1 MRTRAA
7 DGERG
12 WSAIELVIALTLLAL
27 AAVSLW
33 GIAGAASRASVLH
46 AGRLD
51 AQQGARRALE
61 RVTEE
66 LRWAAEVVADPA
78 CGPAGLCPDRVAVM
92 VPPGNPYR
100 RDQAYQV
107 TFRYNPV
114 QREVE
119 RRVGGG
125 VNNLASLVDRV
136 AFTYLDAA
144 GRPAAGAPAVA
155 RIRVALTLVPRD
167 GHAITVESEVGLRNW
182 RLPYVRSSPAPA
194 WRPTPGESWMPL
206 QAPDPSRDRA
216 AGGG

>member
-1 MRTRAA
+1 MRTGAA
-7 DGERG
+7 DDERG
-12 WSAIELVIALTLLAL
+12 WSMIELVIALTLLAV
-27 AAVSLW
+27 AAAGLW
-33 GIAGAASRASVLH
+33 GLSGTASRASALH

-66 LRWAAEVVADPA
+66 LRWAAGVVADPG
-78 CGPAGLCPDRVAVM
+78 CGPSGLCADRVAVM

-144 GRPAAGAPAVA
+144 RQPASSAAAVA
-155 RIRVALTLVPRD
+155 RIRVALTLVPRG
-167 GHAITVESEVGLRNW
+167 GHAVTVESEVGLRNW
-182 RLPYVRSSPAPA
+182 RLPYVRPSSSPA
-194 WRPTPGESWMPL
+194 WRPTPSESWAPL
-206 QAPDPSRDRA
+206 LPPDPSRDRA
-216 AGGG
+216 AGGE